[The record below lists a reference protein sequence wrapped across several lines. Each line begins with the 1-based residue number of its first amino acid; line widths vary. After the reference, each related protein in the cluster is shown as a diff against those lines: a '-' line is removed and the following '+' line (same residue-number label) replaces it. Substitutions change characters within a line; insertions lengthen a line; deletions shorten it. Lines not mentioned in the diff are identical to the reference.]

1 MGARRHSTLGPEW
14 VLIGFLWFCYMLN
27 HADRQVVYTLFP
39 ALQKDLGIS
48 NAALGLTGALFLWVY
63 GLVSPLSGML
73 GDRWPKTKLVVSS
86 LAIWS
91 AFTILTG
98 FSPGIV
104 YLLTCRALLGI
115 SESVFMPAAY
125 GLMANAHPPESR
137 SKAIAIFGTS
147 QLVGVALGGSLS
159 GYVAEQFHWRVS
171 FWLLGA
177 IGVLFA
183 IPLAMFFRTIPASF
197 HGSGVSGAAAAFRGF
212 LSLFRIPS
220 LRVVTFFVSIAT
232 FGLYLVYTW
241 LPTFLYDK
249 FSLGL
254 AHAGFEASVY
264 PQIGSALGL
273 LVGGAAADIY
283 YRRNHAAR
291 FWVILTACF
300 GAAPCI
306 FLIGYSPTLEATRLA
321 SIGFGFFSGF
331 IAGNQ
336 AAAAFDV
343 VPASLRAS
351 TVGVLNLLGATI
363 SGFAPFLGGLA
374 RQTVG
379 VDRLMTLAAVMYAIT
394 GFVVL
399 YGILVPFARDHKR
412 VQESLNQ

>member
-1 MGARRHSTLGPEW
+1 MGARPSRRLGPEW
-14 VLIGFLWFCYMLN
+14 ILVGFLWFCYMLN

-39 ALQKDLGIS
+39 ALQKDLGFS

-63 GLVSPLSGML
+63 GLVSPLAGAL

-86 LAIWS
+86 LVIWS

-98 FSPGIV
+98 FTPSV
-104 YLLTCRALLGI
+104 LYLLTCRALLGV

-147 QLVGVALGGSLS
+147 QLLGVALGGSLS
-159 GYVAEQFHWRVS
+159 GYVAQQFNWRVS
-171 FWLLGA
+171 FWLLG
-177 IGVLFA
+177 ITGVLFA
-183 IPLAMFFRTIPASF
+183 IPLALFFRAIPASF
-197 HGSGVSGAAAAFRGF
+197 HGTGVSGASAAFRGF

-220 LRVVTFFVSIAT
+220 LGVVTFFVSIAT

-249 FSLGL
+249 FSLDL

-273 LVGGAAADIY
+273 LVGGMAADAF

-291 FWVILTACF
+291 FWVILTACL

-306 FLIGYSPTLEATRLA
+306 FLIGHSPTLEATRFA
-321 SIGFGFFSGF
+321 SLGFGFFSGF
-331 IAGNQ
+331 IVANQ

-343 VPASLRAS
+343 VPPSLRAS

-379 VDRLMTLAAVMYAIT
+379 VDSLMTLAAVLYALT
-394 GFVVL
+394 AFVVL
-399 YGILVPFARDHKR
+399 YGILVPFARDHK
-412 VQESLNQ
+412 LALDP